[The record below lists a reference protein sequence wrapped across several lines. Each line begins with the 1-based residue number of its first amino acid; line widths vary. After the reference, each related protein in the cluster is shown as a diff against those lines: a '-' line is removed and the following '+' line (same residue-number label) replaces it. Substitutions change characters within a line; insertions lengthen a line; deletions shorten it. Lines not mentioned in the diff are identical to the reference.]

1 MYLMFYRKKDKAK
14 RQALRANM
22 TQAEKYLW
30 QELRKKQLSGF
41 RFRRQ
46 FSVAGFVLDFYC
58 PQVKLAIEVDG
69 GYHQDTQEYDQ
80 EREAIIRRLGIDFLR
95 FTNAEVLQD
104 WEIVNL
110 KIENKLHERGS
121 IRDGGAARQG

>member
-1 MYLMFYRKKDKAK
+1 
-14 RQALRANM
+14 M
-22 TQAEKYLW
+22 TQAEKCLW

-46 FSVAGFVLDFYC
+46 FSVAGFVVDFYC

-69 GYHQDTQEYDQ
+69 GYHEDTQEYDQ
-80 EREAIIRRLGIDFLR
+80 ERENIIRRLGIDFLR

-110 KIENKLHERGS
+110 KIEKKLHERGS
-121 IRDGGAARQG
+121 LRDGGAGEQSEPEGA